1 MTLVRLVDKEEVPPE
16 VQSVFE
22 SGEEQYGQ
30 VLNTWRALGHK
41 PAVFQAYLPFLRS
54 IFGPGLLD
62 QRTKDL
68 VAVRIGILNHC
79 RYSTS
84 HRVASARAQ
93 GISDEDLVGLIE
105 PEEYDF
111 SPTEKVALAYTDELT
126 TQVEKISYA
135 DNPQAVDSELIKK
148 VKEHFSDTEIVELT
162 LTIGVWNWLSRF
174 HRVMDFELDMPAP
187 PAEID
192 DVL

>member
-1 MTLVRLVDKEEVPPE
+1 MALVRLVETDEVPSE
-16 VQSVFE
+16 VQAVYQ
-22 SGEEQYGQ
+22 SGEQQYGQ

-41 PAVFQAYLPFLRS
+41 PEVFQAYLPFLRS
-54 IFGPGLLD
+54 IFGPGTLS
-62 QRTKDL
+62 QRIKDL

-93 GISDEDLVGLIE
+93 GIREEDLIGLLE
-105 PEEYDF
+105 PDAYAF

-126 TQVEKISYA
+126 TQVGQVSFA
-135 DNPQAVDSELIKK
+135 DNAQAVSPELLVQ
-148 VKEHFSDTEIVELT
+148 VKEHFNDTEIVELT

-192 DVL
+192 DAL